1 MSSLQMN
8 AESAIKTK
16 NKDLAD
22 MKVRSVLRTSLR
34 TIGYLTWLMH
44 TPSFTAVD
52 SRTRG

>member
-22 MKVRSVLRTSLR
+22 MKVRSVLPHVAPD
-34 TIGYLTWLMH
+34 Y
-44 TPSFTAVD
+44 
-52 SRTRG
+52 